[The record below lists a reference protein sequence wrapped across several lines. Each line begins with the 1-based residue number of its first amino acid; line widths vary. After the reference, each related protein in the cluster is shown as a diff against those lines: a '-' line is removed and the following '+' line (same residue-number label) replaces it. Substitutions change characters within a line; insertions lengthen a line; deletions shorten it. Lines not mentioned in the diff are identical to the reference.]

1 MNFLIACF
9 VFIFWM
15 AMLFCP
21 IAFAED
27 IVVDIQYTCD
37 GEFSL
42 EKVVSNTVIKINEP
56 FSRYKLKKSIEEI
69 YKLGQFTQVAAD
81 KTETAG
87 GIRVTFIL
95 ANKIIIKRIDF
106 DGNTNIKDK
115 DLRKVIQSARDG
127 EYAESIA
134 KADEKHIKELYQK
147 YGYFEASVTARA
159 FVDEERKEAILAFD
173 IQEGPQALVKNIRFP
188 DDLTLKKSTL
198 RKRMKTKKENIY
210 QFHVLNRDIKELKK
224 IYREKD
230 YLTVKIDGA
239 KVQYIE
245 AEDMV
250 DISIPI
256 TEGPKI
262 IVYFIGRDNISKSA
276 KSALKDILTLYKT
289 NNYSNLTLRKSA
301 EDIEAL
307 YKAKGYYHATATYD
321 PPDIKKQERRVV
333 ITFNIDE
340 GKPLNIANIMF
351 EGNTVFSD
359 KKLRK
364 QLMTKARSRFAFLP
378 WTGWIFSRGIFDEEV
393 TFKTIDLR
401 VLNLLY
407 KHRGYQEVIINK
419 YDKEI
424 REDKIDITIHINE
437 GPQTIVESVELPGN
451 TAIEA
456 KIIKDLETRLKGK
469 PYNSESLVV
478 GKSFLRSKYNELG
491 YVYAEIKP
499 RLENSK
505 VTFYVNEGPR
515 ARLGKLHFTGIE
527 KTRDI
532 VLKREIL
539 VNEGD
544 ILNMTKVNQSSQ
556 RLLALGIFDSVR
568 FKPKPNL
575 ASEAKQSVTE
585 ENGEVILD
593 LKVEVQEQFAGSV
606 NVKGGFSPSEQ
617 IRGTFEVAHNNLFG
631 RANRLSV
638 ILREGTKAKNH
649 EATFVEPWLFR
660 TRTRGTL
667 RLFHGNIEE
676 LKDAMATG
684 MTLGITRSIHKSNNI
699 SFQYEYRKLSQKLDS
714 GTERTSVNSV
724 GGSFQRDTRRGTR
737 YYDPF
742 DPKEGW
748 FNKFS
753 VEYAGSYIGGENDF
767 YKLTTDNRHYFRK
780 SNIVWVFAL
789 RAGYAKGLHQTKDI
803 ISMERF
809 RTGGSTTIRGYRDWE
824 IGREI
829 GGGDIMLVFNAEAR
843 FPIYKTFSG
852 VFFFDTGNV
861 WDKLSDLPDSL
872 VRSAIGF
879 GIRLNTPIGP
889 ARFDYGFPL
898 DMGEDSGIPGEFFLA
913 LGHAF

>member
-1 MNFLIACF
+1 M
-9 VFIFWM
+9 
-15 AMLFCP
+15 
-21 IAFAED
+21 
-27 IVVDIQYTCD
+27 
-37 GEFSL
+37 
-42 EKVVSNTVIKINEP
+42 
-56 FSRYKLKKSIEEI
+56 
-69 YKLGQFTQVAAD
+69 
-81 KTETAG
+81 
-87 GIRVTFIL
+87 TFIL
-95 ANKIIIKRIDF
+95 TNKIKIERIDF
-106 DGNTNIKDK
+106 DGNANIKGK
-115 DLRKVIQSARDG
+115 DLRKVIQSALDG

-173 IQEGPQALVKNIRFP
+173 IYEGPQAHVRKISFP
-188 DDLTLKKSTL
+188 DDLILKNKVL
-198 RKRMKTKKENIY
+198 RKRMKTKEEKTY

-230 YLTVKIDGA
+230 YLTVKIDEP

-262 IVYFIGRDNISKSA
+262 IVYFVGRHNIS

-301 EDIEAL
+301 EDIGTL
-307 YKAKGYYHATATYD
+307 YKAKGYYDATVTYD
-321 PPDIKKQERRVV
+321 PPPPKKQGQVF

-340 GKPLNIANIMF
+340 GKPLSIAKITFKN
-351 EGNTVFSD
+351 NTEFSD
-359 KKLRK
+359 KELRK
-364 QLMTKARSRFAFLP
+364 HLMTKARSPFAFLP

-407 KHRGYQEVIINK
+407 KQRGYQKVKIK
-419 YDKEI
+419 YDPPEI
-424 REDKIDITIHINE
+424 RNDKIYITIHIYE
-437 GPQTIVESVELPGN
+437 GPQTIVESVELDGN

-456 KIIKDLETRLKGK
+456 KIIKDLETHLKGK
-469 PYNSESLVV
+469 PYNSESLVA

-491 YVYAEIKP
+491 YVYAKIEP
-499 RLENSK
+499 RLEDSSPDSRDGADSRISLTSDSDK
-505 VTFYVNEGPR
+505 IGAQVTFYVSEGPR
-515 ARLGKLHFTGIE
+515 ARLGKLHFTGNE

-532 VLKREIL
+532 VLKREIML
-539 VNEGD
+539 NEGD
-544 ILNMTKVNQSSQ
+544 ILNMTKLDQSSQ
-556 RLLALGIFDSVR
+556 LLLALGIFDSVR
-568 FKPKPNL
+568 FELREVNEQVRSEFGIKKTNPK
-575 ASEAKQSVTE
+575 SEFRIPKSE
-585 ENGEVILD
+585 GVILD
-593 LKVEVQEQFAGSV
+593 LNVNVRERFAGSI
-606 NVKGGFSPSEQ
+606 NVKGGYSPSEQ

-638 ILREGTKAKNH
+638 ILREGARAKSY
-649 EATFVEPWLFR
+649 EATFLEPWLFR

-676 LKDAMATG
+676 QKDAMATG
-684 MTLGITRSIHKSNNI
+684 GTLGIARSIRQSNNI
-699 SFQYEYRKLSQKLDS
+699 SFQYEYRKLSQELDL
-714 GTERTSVNSV
+714 GTERTSVSSV
-724 GGSFQRDTRRGTR
+724 GLSFQRDTRRGIR
-737 YYDPF
+737 DDYNPL

-753 VEYAGSYIGGENDF
+753 VEYAGLYLGGENDF

-789 RAGYAKGLHQTKDI
+789 RAGYAKGLRSTKKI
-803 ISMERF
+803 ITTERF

-824 IGREI
+824 IGWKI
-829 GGGDIMLVFNAEAR
+829 GPSDGGDIMLVFNTEAR
-843 FPIYKTFSG
+843 FPIHKIFEA

-861 WDKLSDLPDSL
+861 WDKLSDIPDSF

-898 DMGEDSGIPGEFFLA
+898 NMGEDSGIPGEFFLA